1 MAFAFCFAQGLQRSS
16 YTSSGIS
23 RGKERHSPFPNLSSY
38 LPHSFCTWLIALRA
52 ELAWLRDCLQNQCC
66 QIVVTRVVV
75 SAWAGIS
82 LPLRCMGLIL
92 QVRGD
97 NNSNAS
103 PSGSRNL
110 PGSNIKLA
118 TSVKKPIQRKVFASA
133 RSQDLPWESTSQI
146 ASSTGCGHPRKTK
159 LPKQCKCS
167 TATLKIFQHRRIIF
181 QLWEAASRETA
192 LQLFEFLQ
200 LYFEYGNLFTAIS
213 LPSYMKIHW

>member
-23 RGKERHSPFPNLSSY
+23 RGKERHSPLPSLSSY
-38 LPHSFCTWLIALRA
+38 LPRSFCTWLIASRA
-52 ELAWLRDCLQNQCC
+52 ELARLRDCLQNQCY
-66 QIVVTRVVV
+66 QIVVTRVLV

-97 NNSNAS
+97 NNSKAS

-118 TSVKKPIQRKVFASA
+118 TSVKKTNSEEGFCFSRIPRPSF
-133 RSQDLPWESTSQI
+133 P
-146 ASSTGCGHPRKTK
+146 GHRAAPR
-159 LPKQCKCS
+159 
-167 TATLKIFQHRRIIF
+167 
-181 QLWEAASRETA
+181 
-192 LQLFEFLQ
+192 
-200 LYFEYGNLFTAIS
+200 
-213 LPSYMKIHW
+213 